1 MFIYRSKPCAEQRSN
16 QVLDKVHAQRCFIPQ
31 PASGS
36 AGHSPSQGTQP
47 DEYNPVIVEPQNLH
61 HLKSGCFVA
70 PEVNRVPKEL
80 ISGDGSQK
88 KMFVFQNTIPKRY
101 SNLQEVKDEGFPS
114 KEEFIHCKDGEVI
127 YSNKVG
133 YTI

>member
-1 MFIYRSKPCAEQRSN
+1 MP
-16 QVLDKVHAQRCFIPQ
+16 DKVPAQRCINPQ

-36 AGHSPSQGTQP
+36 GHSSQGTQP
-47 DEYNPVIVEPQNLH
+47 DERNPVIVEPQNLPH
-61 HLKSGCFVA
+61 TLPTSGRFVA
-70 PEVNRVPKEL
+70 PEMNLLPKEL

-88 KMFVFQNTIPKRY
+88 KMFVFQNTIPKRC
-101 SNLQEVKDEGFPS
+101 NDLQEVKEGFPS
-114 KEEFIHCKDGEVI
+114 KEESIHCKDGEVI